1 MYVDIKFTVIFQ
13 GARVDISVK
22 APSKPLPQ
30 TLNFL
35 HPPLC
40 RCQDIVEITGT

>member
-22 APSKPLPQ
+22 GPLKTFASDPKFPASTTVQ
-30 TLNFL
+30 VSR
-35 HPPLC
+35 HC
-40 RCQDIVEITGT
+40 